1 MRDYKTTSLISDDI
15 ETSFTRYFE
24 GDDTQY
30 AEYAFFI
37 TLSRTGTKY
46 MSSPDNFLAALARI
60 GGLFALIKILSMS
73 MSLTH
78 EAMFIRELDK
88 FEK

>member
-1 MRDYKTTSLISDDI
+1 MTSRQASPDISREMIHFIIILYD
-15 ETSFTRYFE
+15 
-24 GDDTQY
+24 
-30 AEYAFFI
+30 EYAFFI